1 MRLVKT
7 LNLYNINGYK
17 WFYYLVAC
25 LVKRKKKVWFWM
37 VPLDLDFMVA
47 FPQRRTVGF
56 IGIAAQD
63 VKIK

>member
-1 MRLVKT
+1 MD
-7 LNLYNINGYK
+7 INGFTTWWHVLLNEK
-17 WFYYLVAC
+17 P
-25 LVKRKKKVWFWM
+25 VWFWM